1 MSVRKLYCNRYRQQ
15 GAFSIELAVAAPL
28 IAMILV
34 FLTDMVIKQNL
45 KGRLHVAAYSAVS
58 IMKERVALYGESS
71 DSLADYNSKVT
82 EEQATSMFALVKATM
97 ERTATDLDLER
108 MSYHLEQQKFELK
121 GEELTP
127 LPVVAFSEK
136 GASAADCSPA
146 IPLSKMPDLH
156 FETGWSRPISLYQV
170 TLCYKDNNGF
180 GSLIGED
187 YSLVQANAIM
197 PGR

>member
-1 MSVRKLYCNRYRQQ
+1 MSVRKIHCNRYRQQ

-82 EEQATSMFALVKATM
+82 EEQATSMFALVKTTM

-121 GEELTP
+121 GDELTP
-127 LPVVAFSEK
+127 HPVVAFSAE
-136 GASAADCSPA
+136 GASADECSPA
-146 IPLSKMPDLH
+146 VPLSKMTDLH